1 MTTFA
6 PDMTGT
12 TPKNK
17 PQPTALFSKIV
28 AGSAHILF
36 LGLLAIGQTSM
47 AQHEAD
53 KALSVLQLRDLA
65 GTNCWAVCPNNPVL
79 RPGAKD
85 EWDAGAL
92 GSMTVLKVGEVF
104 HMYYEAWGSLGK
116 EGSGADYQTLQIGH
130 AVSPDGVHWAKDPAN
145 PVLRKGAGNDW
156 DKDGTWDP
164 FVIYEDGQ
172 FKMWYGGSLSD
183 RCDWGYAVSAD
194 GSRFVK
200 KGQISHL
207 GEVED
212 DHVVHD
218 KATGR
223 YFMYYWDRAKAP
235 WDQVMKG
242 PPAPSGLFVA
252 QSKNETD
259 FDFANARRLSIE
271 GQPWPGKYSHV
282 LRDNNRWVMFYG
294 EATVRGTPSA
304 TGMAFSENLLDWKK
318 AAFPLMRGHD
328 AEVIEA
334 APGLWL
340 MYYAPDGF
348 FDMPG
353 CDIRVALFRG
363 KLDDPIRTVSAR
375 AKNEEMDQS
384 QSDKER
390 LTTVEKEKP
399 DHSSKVPKYAFG
411 STLEEQE
418 AQLRDNP
425 LLKRFAKSRE
435 SMSGDPYRPGYHYV
449 NPEGELNDPN
459 GFCYWQGRWHLFYQ
473 AYPPEDPRQH
483 WGHAVSG
490 DLIHWQDLP
499 YAIYPNP
506 EEMCFSGNIM
516 IEGDRAVAM
525 YPGIPFGE
533 MIAISH
539 DPLLLNWNK
548 LTGDTVYPFKEWK
561 WRQTH
566 TDPFLF
572 KEGDAY
578 YCIIGGIEP
587 NGPGGKP
594 VRANYLSKSKDLI
607 NWQYVHEFVE
617 DDRYSLVG
625 DDGSCPYFL
634 PIGDKHILIY
644 FTHYSASKYLI
655 GEYDKEKMKFKVL
668 NGGNFNRGPVH
679 PSGLCAPSAFPDGKG
694 GVIAMINLGAGKG
707 PLVGNWNQIVS
718 LPLKLGL
725 RGVDQLNVEPAGDI
739 ESLRYDHKKI
749 TDLKLPANKDVML
762 DGINGRAMELDI
774 EIGINDAPMI
784 EIDVRCSPNREECT
798 RIVFQNRRGY
808 QPDLRTQARFGRI
821 DTGKIESKITIDDT
835 RSSLFPDV
843 RSRGSETAYYLMED
857 GNLLKLRIFVD
868 HSSVEVFAGGKEYL
882 ATRIYPSLPE
892 STGVSIRSQGKNAVL
907 RNLDAWQMK
916 SIW

>member
-1 MTTFA
+1 M
-6 PDMTGT
+6 
-12 TPKNK
+12 
-17 PQPTALFSKIV
+17 V
-28 AGSAHILF
+28 AGNYHIL
-36 LGLLAIGQTSM
+36 LLCLLALWPASKAQPAGAKTSGV
-47 AQHEAD
+47 Q
-53 KALSVLQLRDLA
+53 QLRDMA
-65 GTNCWAVCPNNPVL
+65 GTDHWAVYPDNPVL
-79 RPGAKD
+79 RPGAKG

-116 EGSGADYQTLQIGH
+116 EGSGADYETLQIGH
-130 AVSPDGVHWAKDPAN
+130 AVSPDGIHWVKDPAN
-145 PVLRKGAGNDW
+145 PVLRKGTGKDW
-156 DKDGTWDP
+156 DVGGTWDP

-172 FKMWYGGSLSD
+172 FKMWYGGSILD
-183 RCDWGYAVSAD
+183 RCDWGYAVSTN
-194 GSRFVK
+194 GSQFVK

-207 GEVED
+207 GNVED

-218 KATGR
+218 KATGF
-223 YFMYYWDRAKAP
+223 YYMYYWDRAKAP
-235 WDQVMKG
+235 WNLVMKG

-259 FDFANARRLSIE
+259 FDFANAKRISIE

-282 LRDNNRWVMFYG
+282 LRDGKRWVMFYG

-304 TGMAFSENLLDWKK
+304 TGMAFSDNLVDWKK
-318 AAFPLMRGHD
+318 AAFPLIRGHD
-328 AEVIEA
+328 AEVIEV

-340 MYYAPDGF
+340 MYFAPDGF

-363 KLDDPIRTVSAR
+363 KLDDPIRTVPAS
-375 AKNEEMDQS
+375 AKNEEIDKS
-384 QSDKER
+384 KSDKER
-390 LTTVEKEKP
+390 VTTVKKDKP
-399 DHSSKVPKYAFG
+399 DHASKVPQYAFG
-411 STLEEQE
+411 GTLAEQE
-418 AQLRDNP
+418 AQLKDNP
-425 LLKRFAKSRE
+425 LLQRFAKSRE
-435 SMSGDPYRPGYHYV
+435 MMSRDPYRPGYHYV

-490 DLIHWQDLP
+490 DLIHWKDLP

-506 EEMCFSGNIM
+506 EEMCFSGNVM

-533 MIAISH
+533 MIATSH

-578 YCIIGGIEP
+578 YCIIGGVEP

-594 VRANYLSKSKDLI
+594 VRADYLSKSKDLTH
-607 NWQYVHEFVE
+607 WQYVHEFVE
-617 DDRYSLVG
+617 NDHYSLVG
-625 DDGSCPYFL
+625 DDGSCPYFYPL
-634 PIGDKHILIY
+634 GDKHIMIY

-655 GEYDKEKMKFKVL
+655 GEYDKKEMKFKVL

-694 GVIAMINLGAGKG
+694 GVITMINLGAGKG
-707 PLVGNWNQIVS
+707 PVVGNWNQIVS

-725 RGVDQLNVEPAGDI
+725 RGEDQLSVEPAGDI
-739 ESLRYDHKKI
+739 ESLRYDHKNI
-749 TDLKLPANKDVML
+749 TDLQLPANKDVML
-762 DGINGRAMELDI
+762 EGINGRAMELDVA
-774 EIGINDAPMI
+774 IGINDAPMI
-784 EIDVRCSPNREECT
+784 EIDVRCSPNREEYT

-808 QPDLRTQARFGRI
+808 QPEMRSQKRFGRL
-821 DTGKIESKITIDDT
+821 DGGKIESKLTIDDT
-835 RSSLFPDV
+835 RASLLQDV
-843 RSRGSETAYYLMED
+843 RSRGSETAYYLLED
-857 GNLLKLRIFVD
+857 GNMLKLRIFVD
-868 HSSVEVFAGGKEYL
+868 HSSVEVFADGKEYL

-907 RNLDAWQMK
+907 KTLDAWQMK
-916 SIW
+916 TIW